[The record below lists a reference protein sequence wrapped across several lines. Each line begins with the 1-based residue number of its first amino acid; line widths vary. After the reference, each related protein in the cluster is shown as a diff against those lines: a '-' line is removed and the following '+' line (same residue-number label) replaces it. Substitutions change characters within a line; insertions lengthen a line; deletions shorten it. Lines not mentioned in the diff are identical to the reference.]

1 MTARLRKTRDAY
13 LGLENPTWEEW
24 GVWHR
29 NLLDERRTAL
39 DEAKVDLRAY
49 ADPATAWSDATFRQF
64 FLFMYDASFYDRSVG
79 RYRTAELI
87 ERWTASFGRVDS
99 VLLWHAYPRLGFD
112 SRTQFDFY
120 RDMPGGL
127 DRLRTQVID
136 ELHARNVR
144 VWIDYNPWDAG
155 SYDELGEVVS
165 ALDADGVMLDT
176 MTDVPEALARAVQT
190 RRKGVLFAPEL
201 RPTDADLG
209 RVRQSWAQWFE
220 VGDHTEPS
228 IYRHRWL
235 VPKHRQFAV
244 ARWDTSRK
252 RDIVY
257 SFFNG
262 SGLIVWD
269 NIFGTWNPY
278 SREDRR
284 LLAQTAAILDH
295 YQELFIHGEWL
306 PLIPTGAAGL
316 DANRWNG
323 ANVANSGQPRTIV
336 TLRNR
341 SAEPAYYRV
350 PSDASPGL
358 AYVSFW
364 SGGRELEAGDTVT
377 VEPEGVDAL
386 VLDDRA
392 RVREAVAHFDRLATR
407 ADAAAPDY
415 DERCPRPRRALV
427 TSGGAVAGPAAVAR
441 PETSRTPMIDIP
453 AGTFEMTIRHLRRE
467 CGCYPFGATD
477 AAMWGWFYKDIVT
490 HRLQVTVGP
499 FAIRMTAVT
508 NAEFLEFV
516 QASGYRP
523 ADGENF
529 LKHLPRDES
538 GLLPPLSDDV
548 GSLPVTFVSL
558 ADARAYAAWNGER
571 LPTEAEWQW
580 VAEGAGNG
588 KRYPWGEGAVSFPNV
603 LRKAFDPITATPQ
616 GVMGLSGNAW
626 ELTADE
632 YTDDHTRFVMLR
644 GGVYLP
650 PGESEWLP
658 ARGARPNDDH
668 AKYLLL
674 SDGLDR
680 SEAIS
685 FRTVIDRGR

>member
-1 MTARLRKTRDAY
+1 MTALLRKTRDAY
-13 LGLENPTWEEW
+13 IGLDDPTWEEW
-24 GVWHR
+24 NDWYR
-29 NLLDERRTAL
+29 AMLDERRSAL
-39 DEAKVDLRAY
+39 VQAKVDLAAY
-49 ADPATAWSDATFRQF
+49 VDPATTWSDATFRQF
-64 FLFMYDASFYDRSVG
+64 FLFMYDTSFYDRAAD
-79 RYRTAELI
+79 RYRTVELV
-87 ERWTASFGRVDS
+87 ERWTALFGRVDS

-127 DRLRTQVID
+127 ERLRSQVTD

-155 SYDELGEVVS
+155 SYDELGEVVR

-176 MTDVPEALARAVQT
+176 MTDVPEALARAVQG
-190 RRKGVLFAPEL
+190 RRKGVIFAPEL
-201 RPTDADLG
+201 RPNDADLS
-209 RVRQSWAQWFE
+209 RVRQSWAQWFDI
-220 VGDHTEPS
+220 GDRTEPS

-235 VPKHRQFAV
+235 LPKHRQFAV

-269 NIFGTWNPY
+269 NVFGTWNPY
-278 SREDRR
+278 SREDRI
-284 LLAQTAAILDH
+284 LLARTAAVLDS
-295 YQELFIHGEWL
+295 YEELFNHGEWL
-306 PLIPTGAAGL
+306 PLIPSGAAGL

-323 ANVANSGQPRTIV
+323 VIDGQACAIT

-341 SAEPAYYRV
+341 STEPARYRI
-350 PSDASPGL
+350 PSDAPPGL

-364 SGGRELEAGDTVT
+364 SSRELRAGDIVT
-377 VEPEGVDAL
+377 IEPEGVDAL
-386 VLDDRA
+386 VLDDPA
-392 RVREAVAHFDRLATR
+392 RVQRAIAHFDLLSMRS
-407 ADAAAPDY
+407 DAPVPDY
-415 DERCPRPRRALV
+415 DERCPHPRTIHGPSVVSVDAPPLGTRPGV
-427 TSGGAVAGPAAVAR
+427 
-441 PETSRTPMIDIP
+441 SRTSMIDIP
-453 AGTFEMTIRHLRRE
+453 AGIFEMTIRHPRRE

-477 AAMWGWFYKDIVT
+477 GAMWGWFYQDIVT
-490 HRLQVTVGP
+490 HQRQVTVGP
-499 FAIRMTAVT
+499 FTMRATAVT

-516 QASGYRP
+516 HASGYRP
-523 ADGENF
+523 VDGQNF
-529 LKHLPRDES
+529 LKQLPRTEA
-538 GLLPPLSDDV
+538 GLLPPILSDDL

-558 ADARAYAAWNGER
+558 ADAKAYAAWQRQR
-571 LPTEAEWQW
+571 LPTEVEWQW
-580 VAEGAGNG
+580 AAEGAGEGN
-588 KRYPWGEGAVSFPNV
+588 RYPWGDAAVSIPKA
-603 LRKAFDPITATPQ
+603 LRNAFDPITATPQ

-632 YTDDHTRFVMLR
+632 YTDGHTRFVMLR

-680 SEAIS
+680 SEAVS
-685 FRTVIDRGR
+685 FRTVVDRDG